1 MAGSD
6 VEIEII
12 VTVVA
17 GILLIVAAIGTI
29 VPALPGSLLAIIT
42 LVVWAVVMGS
52 PVAWAAAAIGALIAA
67 AGWSASTL
75 LTGRKLRQQQIP
87 KRSIAA
93 AVVCAVVGMFLI
105 PWVGLF
111 VGFGVGLL
119 ASEYVRSRDFRAA
132 LDSTKETLKATG
144 TGVLVEFGMVCLA
157 GSVWT
162 VGAAA
167 HFATR

>member
-1 MAGSD
+1 MRLARPPRG
-6 VEIEII
+6 
-12 VTVVA
+12 
-17 GILLIVAAIGTI
+17 GRQR
-29 VPALPGSLLAIIT
+29 LAIER
-42 LVVWAVVMGS
+42 L
-52 PVAWAAAAIGALIAA
+52 
-67 AGWSASTL
+67 L

-87 KRSIAA
+87 QRSIAA

-119 ASEYVRSRDFRAA
+119 VSEYVRSRDFRAA
-132 LDSTKETLKATG
+132 LDSTVETLKATG

-157 GSVWT
+157 GLVWT
-162 VGAAA
+162 IGAAS